1 MKYYIIAGEASG
13 DLHGSNLVKG
23 LLEKDPSAQIR
34 AWGGELMRQAGAEV
48 VKDYR
53 ENSIMGFVE
62 VVANIG
68 KILGNMKECCKDI
81 LAFNPDVVILIDY
94 PGFNMKIA
102 KFAKKHGFKVFYY
115 IAPKVWAWKER
126 RVHKIKRYVD
136 KLFIIFPFEVEYFR
150 KWGIETVYRG
160 NPLLDSVC
168 NFSHAG
174 ESRAAFEARTSPKR
188 QIICTTAA
196 ASTEATASAAAAAT
210 SAAPAAAGATAA
222 GATAAGATAA
232 GATAAAGASATATAA
247 GATAAAGASATG
259 ATAATS
265 PTTASSPATEPA
277 TTAAEPTTA
286 AAEPTTAAAMPIIAA
301 LAGSRKM
308 ETSFLLPRIV
318 RTALAMP
325 QYRFIIAAAPS
336 MEPEYLKKIIQKE
349 LAAAGAP
356 AGTSQAGSNKKQ
368 SCISHTQAGGC
379 NTPAGR
385 CNTQAG
391 SCNTQAG
398 RCNIEI
404 VYGETYAVLQQSV
417 AAIISSG
424 TASLEAALLKTPQV
438 VCYGGNPISFY
449 IAKAVVKLKYIS
461 LANLILDKLIF
472 KEILQNDCT
481 PANISAEL
489 EALIN
494 QKTYRDAMLAD
505 YDKVHQLLGGGG
517 ASGRIAE
524 AMIEE
529 LK

>member
-102 KFAKKHGFKVFYY
+102 KFAKKHGLKVFYY

-196 ASTEATASAAAAAT
+196 ASTEATA
-210 SAAPAAAGATAA
+210 P
-222 GATAAGATAA
+222 
-232 GATAAAGASATATAA
+232 
-247 GATAAAGASATG
+247 
-259 ATAATS
+259 
-265 PTTASSPATEPA
+265 
-277 TTAAEPTTA
+277 A
-286 AAEPTTAAAMPIIAA
+286 AAEPATAAAAMPIIAA

-308 ETSFLLPRIV
+308 EIGFLLPRIV

-356 AGTSQAGSNKKQ
+356 AGTSQAGNNKTL
-368 SCISHTQAGGC
+368 SCISNTPAGGC
-379 NTPAGR
+379 NTPAGSS
-385 CNTQAG
+385 NTQAG
-391 SCNTQAG
+391 S
-398 RCNIEI
+398 CNIEI

>member
-196 ASTEATASAAAAAT
+196 
-210 SAAPAAAGATAA
+210 
-222 GATAAGATAA
+222 
-232 GATAAAGASATATAA
+232 
-247 GATAAAGASATG
+247 
-259 ATAATS
+259 
-265 PTTASSPATEPA
+265 EPA
-277 TTAAEPTTA
+277 
-286 AAEPTTAAAMPIIAA
+286 TAAAMPIIAA

-308 ETSFLLPRIV
+308 EIGFLLPRIV

-356 AGTSQAGSNKKQ
+356 AGTSQAGSNKTQ
-368 SCISHTQAGGC
+368 SCISHTQAGSC
-379 NTPAGR
+379 H
-385 CNTQAG
+385 TQAG
-391 SCNTQAG
+391 SCNSQAG
-398 RCNIEI
+398 SCNIEI
-404 VYGETYAVLQQSV
+404 MYGETYAVLQQSV

-524 AMIEE
+524 AMIAE

>member
-102 KFAKKHGFKVFYY
+102 KFAKKHGLKVFYY

-188 QIICTTAA
+188 QVICTTAA
-196 ASTEATASAAAAAT
+196 
-210 SAAPAAAGATAA
+210 
-222 GATAAGATAA
+222 
-232 GATAAAGASATATAA
+232 
-247 GATAAAGASATG
+247 
-259 ATAATS
+259 
-265 PTTASSPATEPA
+265 EPA
-277 TTAAEPTTA
+277 TA
-286 AAEPTTAAAMPIIAA
+286 AAAMPIIAA

-356 AGTSQAGSNKKQ
+356 AGSSQAGNNKTQ
-368 SCISHTQAGGC
+368 SCISNTQAGGC
-379 NTPAGR
+379 NTPAGKCNTQAGR

-404 VYGETYAVLQQSV
+404 MYGETYAILQQSV

-494 QKTYRDAMLAD
+494 QKNYRDAMLAD

>member
-188 QIICTTAA
+188 QVIC
-196 ASTEATASAAAAAT
+196 
-210 SAAPAAAGATAA
+210 
-222 GATAAGATAA
+222 
-232 GATAAAGASATATAA
+232 
-247 GATAAAGASATG
+247 
-259 ATAATS
+259 
-265 PTTASSPATEPA
+265 

-286 AAEPTTAAAMPIIAA
+286 AAAMPIIAA

-308 ETSFLLPRIV
+308 EIGFLLPRIV

-336 MEPEYLKKIIQKE
+336 MEPEYLIKMIQKE

-356 AGTSQAGSNKKQ
+356 AGTSQAGSNKTQ
-368 SCISHTQAGGC
+368 SCISHTQAG
-379 NTPAGR
+379 
-385 CNTQAG
+385 
-391 SCNTQAG
+391 

-404 VYGETYAVLQQSV
+404 MYGETYAVLQQSV

-438 VCYGGNPISFY
+438 VCYEGNPISFY

-472 KEILQNDCT
+472 KEILQHDCT
-481 PANISAEL
+481 PDNISAEL

>member
-188 QIICTTAA
+188 QVICTTAA
-196 ASTEATASAAAAAT
+196 
-210 SAAPAAAGATAA
+210 
-222 GATAAGATAA
+222 
-232 GATAAAGASATATAA
+232 
-247 GATAAAGASATG
+247 
-259 ATAATS
+259 
-265 PTTASSPATEPA
+265 EPA
-277 TTAAEPTTA
+277 TTAAT
-286 AAEPTTAAAMPIIAA
+286 MPIIAA

-308 ETSFLLPRIV
+308 ETGFLLPRIV
-318 RTALAMP
+318 RTARAMP

-356 AGTSQAGSNKKQ
+356 AGTSQAGNNKTQ

-379 NTPAGR
+379 NTPAGK
-385 CNTQAG
+385 
-391 SCNTQAG
+391 CNTQAG

>member
-188 QIICTTAA
+188 QVICTTAA
-196 ASTEATASAAAAAT
+196 ASTEATASAAA
-210 SAAPAAAGATAA
+210 
-222 GATAAGATAA
+222 
-232 GATAAAGASATATAA
+232 
-247 GATAAAGASATG
+247 
-259 ATAATS
+259 
-265 PTTASSPATEPA
+265 EPA
-277 TTAAEPTTA
+277 TAS
-286 AAEPTTAAAMPIIAA
+286 AAMQIIAA

-308 ETSFLLPRIV
+308 ETGFLLPRIV

-356 AGTSQAGSNKKQ
+356 AGTSQAG
-368 SCISHTQAGGC
+368 
-379 NTPAGR
+379 
-385 CNTQAG
+385 
-391 SCNTQAG
+391 

-404 VYGETYAVLQQSV
+404 MYGETYAILQQSV

>member
-196 ASTEATASAAAAAT
+196 VSTEATAPAAAAAT
-210 SAAPAAAGATAA
+210 SAAPAAT
-222 GATAAGATAA
+222 
-232 GATAAAGASATATAA
+232 GATAAAGASAT

-265 PTTASSPATEPA
+265 PTTASSPATEP
-277 TTAAEPTTA
+277 TTA
-286 AAEPTTAAAMPIIAA
+286 AAEPATASAAMPIIAA

-356 AGTSQAGSNKKQ
+356 AGTYQAGVSN
-368 SCISHTQAGGC
+368 TPAGGC
-379 NTPAGR
+379 NTPAGK
-385 CNTQAG
+385 
-391 SCNTQAG
+391 
-398 RCNIEI
+398 CNIEI

>member
-102 KFAKKHGFKVFYY
+102 KFAKKHGLKVFYY

-196 ASTEATASAAAAAT
+196 ASTEATASAAAAA
-210 SAAPAAAGATAA
+210 AAG
-222 GATAAGATAA
+222 
-232 GATAAAGASATATAA
+232 ATAA

-265 PTTASSPATEPA
+265 PTTASSPTTEPA

-308 ETSFLLPRIV
+308 EIGFLLPRIV

-349 LAAAGAP
+349 LAAAGAH

-368 SCISHTQAGGC
+368 SCISHTQAGISH
-379 NTPAGR
+379 
-385 CNTQAG
+385 TQAG
-391 SCNTQAG
+391 RCNTQAG

-449 IAKAVVKLKYIS
+449 IAKAVVKLKYIR

-472 KEILQNDCT
+472 REILQNDCT

-524 AMIEE
+524 AMIEG

>member
-102 KFAKKHGFKVFYY
+102 KFAKKHGLKVFYY

-188 QIICTTAA
+188 QVICTTAA
-196 ASTEATASAAAAAT
+196 ASTEATASAAAAAAAAGA
-210 SAAPAAAGATAA
+210 SATGATAAGATAA

-265 PTTASSPATEPA
+265 PTTASSPTTEPA

-286 AAEPTTAAAMPIIAA
+286 AAEPTTAAAEPTTAAAAMPIIAA

-308 ETSFLLPRIV
+308 EIGFLLPRIV

-368 SCISHTQAGGC
+368 SCIS
-379 NTPAGR
+379 
-385 CNTQAG
+385 NTQAG

-398 RCNIEI
+398 SCNIEI

>member
-196 ASTEATASAAAAAT
+196 ASTEATASAAAA
-210 SAAPAAAGATAA
+210 PAAA

-247 GATAAAGASATG
+247 GATAA
-259 ATAATS
+259 TS
-265 PTTASSPATEPA
+265 PTTASSPTTEPA
-277 TTAAEPTTA
+277 TAAAEPTTA

-356 AGTSQAGSNKKQ
+356 AGSSQAGNNKTQ
-368 SCISHTQAGGC
+368 SCISHTQAGSC
-379 NTPAGR
+379 NTQADS

-391 SCNTQAG
+391 S
-398 RCNIEI
+398 CNIEI

>member
-188 QIICTTAA
+188 QVICTTAA
-196 ASTEATASAAAAAT
+196 ASTEATASAAAA
-210 SAAPAAAGATAA
+210 PA
-222 GATAAGATAA
+222 AAGATAA
-232 GATAAAGASATATAA
+232 GATAAAGASAT
-247 GATAAAGASATG
+247 GASATG

-265 PTTASSPATEPA
+265 PTTASSPTTEPA

-349 LAAAGAP
+349 LAAAVAP
-356 AGTSQAGSNKKQ
+356 TGSSQAGSNKKQ
-368 SCISHTQAGGC
+368 SCISHTQAGSC
-379 NTPAGR
+379 NTQADS

-404 VYGETYAVLQQSV
+404 MYGETYAVLQQSV

>member
-102 KFAKKHGFKVFYY
+102 KFAKKHGLKVFYY

-174 ESRAAFEARTSPKR
+174 ESRAEFEARTSPKR

-222 GATAAGATAA
+222 AATATGATAT
-232 GATAAAGASATATAA
+232 

-265 PTTASSPATEPA
+265 PTTASSPTTEPA

-286 AAEPTTAAAMPIIAA
+286 AAEPTTAAAAMPIIAA

-356 AGTSQAGSNKKQ
+356 AGTSQAGNNKTQ
-368 SCISHTQAGGC
+368 SCISHTQ
-379 NTPAGR
+379 AGR

-398 RCNIEI
+398 SCNTQAGRCNTQAGRCNIEI
-404 VYGETYAVLQQSV
+404 MYGETYAVLQQSV

>member
-102 KFAKKHGFKVFYY
+102 KFAKKHGLKVFYY

-188 QIICTTAA
+188 QVICTTAA
-196 ASTEATASAAAAAT
+196 
-210 SAAPAAAGATAA
+210 
-222 GATAAGATAA
+222 
-232 GATAAAGASATATAA
+232 
-247 GATAAAGASATG
+247 
-259 ATAATS
+259 
-265 PTTASSPATEPA
+265 EPA
-277 TTAAEPTTA
+277 TA
-286 AAEPTTAAAMPIIAA
+286 AAAMPIIAA

-308 ETSFLLPRIV
+308 ETGFLLPRIV

-336 MEPEYLKKIIQKE
+336 MEPEYLKNIIQKE

-356 AGTSQAGSNKKQ
+356 AGSSQAGNNKTQ
-368 SCISHTQAGGC
+368 SCISH
-379 NTPAGR
+379 
-385 CNTQAG
+385 TQAG

-398 RCNIEI
+398 RCNTQAGRCNIEI
-404 VYGETYAVLQQSV
+404 MYGETYAVLQQSV

-481 PANISAEL
+481 PANISTEL

>member
-222 GATAAGATAA
+222 GATAAG
-232 GATAAAGASATATAA
+232 S
-247 GATAAAGASATG
+247 TAAAGASATG

-265 PTTASSPATEPA
+265 PTTASSPTTEPA
-277 TTAAEPTTA
+277 TA

-356 AGTSQAGSNKKQ
+356 AGSSQAGSNKKQ
-368 SCISHTQAGGC
+368 SCISHTQAGSC
-379 NTPAGR
+379 NTPAGKCNTPAGK

-404 VYGETYAVLQQSV
+404 MYGETYAVLQQSV

-524 AMIEE
+524 AMIAE

>member
-102 KFAKKHGFKVFYY
+102 KFAKKHGLKVFYY

-126 RVHKIKRYVD
+126 RVHKIKRFVD

-188 QIICTTAA
+188 QVICTTAA
-196 ASTEATASAAAAAT
+196 ASTEATA
-210 SAAPAAAGATAA
+210 P
-222 GATAAGATAA
+222 
-232 GATAAAGASATATAA
+232 
-247 GATAAAGASATG
+247 
-259 ATAATS
+259 
-265 PTTASSPATEPA
+265 
-277 TTAAEPTTA
+277 A
-286 AAEPTTAAAMPIIAA
+286 AAEPATAAAAMPIIAA

-308 ETSFLLPRIV
+308 EIGFLLPRIV

-356 AGTSQAGSNKKQ
+356 AGTSQAGNNKTQ
-368 SCISHTQAGGC
+368 SCISHTQAG
-379 NTPAGR
+379 
-385 CNTQAG
+385 
-391 SCNTQAG
+391 

-404 VYGETYAVLQQSV
+404 MYGETYAVLQQSV

>member
-188 QIICTTAA
+188 QVICTTAA
-196 ASTEATASAAAAAT
+196 ASTEATA
-210 SAAPAAAGATAA
+210 PA
-222 GATAAGATAA
+222 
-232 GATAAAGASATATAA
+232 
-247 GATAAAGASATG
+247 AAAGASATG

-265 PTTASSPATEPA
+265 PTTASSPTTEPA

-308 ETSFLLPRIV
+308 EIGFLLPRIV

-356 AGTSQAGSNKKQ
+356 AGSSQAGSNKKQ
-368 SCISHTQAGGC
+368 SCISHTQAGS
-379 NTPAGR
+379 

-391 SCNTQAG
+391 RCNTQAG

-404 VYGETYAVLQQSV
+404 MYGETYAVLQQSV

>member
-188 QIICTTAA
+188 QIIY
-196 ASTEATASAAAAAT
+196 
-210 SAAPAAAGATAA
+210 
-222 GATAAGATAA
+222 
-232 GATAAAGASATATAA
+232 
-247 GATAAAGASATG
+247 
-259 ATAATS
+259 
-265 PTTASSPATEPA
+265 

-308 ETSFLLPRIV
+308 EIGFLLPRIV

-356 AGTSQAGSNKKQ
+356 AGSSQAG
-368 SCISHTQAGGC
+368 
-379 NTPAGR
+379 
-385 CNTQAG
+385 
-391 SCNTQAG
+391 
-398 RCNIEI
+398 
-404 VYGETYAVLQQSV
+404 
-417 AAIISSG
+417 
-424 TASLEAALLKTPQV
+424 
-438 VCYGGNPISFY
+438 
-449 IAKAVVKLKYIS
+449 
-461 LANLILDKLIF
+461 
-472 KEILQNDCT
+472 
-481 PANISAEL
+481 
-489 EALIN
+489 
-494 QKTYRDAMLAD
+494 
-505 YDKVHQLLGGGG
+505 
-517 ASGRIAE
+517 
-524 AMIEE
+524 
-529 LK
+529 

>member
-62 VVANIG
+62 VMANIG

-102 KFAKKHGFKVFYY
+102 KFAKKHGLKVFYY

-222 GATAAGATAA
+222 
-232 GATAAAGASATATAA
+232 AGASAT

-308 ETSFLLPRIV
+308 ETGFLLPRIV

-356 AGTSQAGSNKKQ
+356 AGSSQAGSCN
-368 SCISHTQAGGC
+368 TQAGGS
-379 NTPAGR
+379 
-385 CNTQAG
+385 NTQAG

-398 RCNIEI
+398 RCNTQAGRCNIEI
-404 VYGETYAVLQQSV
+404 MYGETYAVLQQSV

>member
-1 MKYYIIAGEASG
+1 
-13 DLHGSNLVKG
+13 
-23 LLEKDPSAQIR
+23 
-34 AWGGELMRQAGAEV
+34 
-48 VKDYR
+48 
-53 ENSIMGFVE
+53 
-62 VVANIG
+62 
-68 KILGNMKECCKDI
+68 
-81 LAFNPDVVILIDY
+81 
-94 PGFNMKIA
+94 
-102 KFAKKHGFKVFYY
+102 
-115 IAPKVWAWKER
+115 
-126 RVHKIKRYVD
+126 
-136 KLFIIFPFEVEYFR
+136 
-150 KWGIETVYRG
+150 
-160 NPLLDSVC
+160 
-168 NFSHAG
+168 
-174 ESRAAFEARTSPKR
+174 
-188 QIICTTAA
+188 
-196 ASTEATASAAAAAT
+196 
-210 SAAPAAAGATAA
+210 
-222 GATAAGATAA
+222 
-232 GATAAAGASATATAA
+232 
-247 GATAAAGASATG
+247 
-259 ATAATS
+259 
-265 PTTASSPATEPA
+265 
-277 TTAAEPTTA
+277 
-286 AAEPTTAAAMPIIAA
+286 
-301 LAGSRKM
+301 M

-368 SCISHTQAGGC
+368 SCISHTQAGSC
-379 NTPAGR
+379 NTQADS

-391 SCNTQAG
+391 S
-398 RCNIEI
+398 CNIEI

>member
-1 MKYYIIAGEASG
+1 
-13 DLHGSNLVKG
+13 
-23 LLEKDPSAQIR
+23 
-34 AWGGELMRQAGAEV
+34 
-48 VKDYR
+48 
-53 ENSIMGFVE
+53 
-62 VVANIG
+62 
-68 KILGNMKECCKDI
+68 
-81 LAFNPDVVILIDY
+81 
-94 PGFNMKIA
+94 
-102 KFAKKHGFKVFYY
+102 
-115 IAPKVWAWKER
+115 
-126 RVHKIKRYVD
+126 
-136 KLFIIFPFEVEYFR
+136 
-150 KWGIETVYRG
+150 
-160 NPLLDSVC
+160 
-168 NFSHAG
+168 
-174 ESRAAFEARTSPKR
+174 
-188 QIICTTAA
+188 
-196 ASTEATASAAAAAT
+196 
-210 SAAPAAAGATAA
+210 
-222 GATAAGATAA
+222 
-232 GATAAAGASATATAA
+232 
-247 GATAAAGASATG
+247 
-259 ATAATS
+259 
-265 PTTASSPATEPA
+265 
-277 TTAAEPTTA
+277 
-286 AAEPTTAAAMPIIAA
+286 MPIIAA

-336 MEPEYLKKIIQKE
+336 MEPKYLKKIIQKE

-356 AGTSQAGSNKKQ
+356 AGSSQAGSNKKQ
-368 SCISHTQAGGC
+368 SCISHTQAG
-379 NTPAGR
+379 
-385 CNTQAG
+385 
-391 SCNTQAG
+391 

-404 VYGETYAVLQQSV
+404 MYGETYAVLQQSV

>member
-1 MKYYIIAGEASG
+1 MLAARITHCKRLIMKYYIIAGEASG

-222 GATAAGATAA
+222 
-232 GATAAAGASATATAA
+232 
-247 GATAAAGASATG
+247 AGASATG

-265 PTTASSPATEPA
+265 PTTASSPTTEPA

-368 SCISHTQAGGC
+368 SCIS
-379 NTPAGR
+379 
-385 CNTQAG
+385 NTQAG

-398 RCNIEI
+398 SCNIEI

>member
-188 QIICTTAA
+188 QIICTTA
-196 ASTEATASAAAAAT
+196 T
-210 SAAPAAAGATAA
+210 
-222 GATAAGATAA
+222 
-232 GATAAAGASATATAA
+232 
-247 GATAAAGASATG
+247 
-259 ATAATS
+259 
-265 PTTASSPATEPA
+265 
-277 TTAAEPTTA
+277 
-286 AAEPTTAAAMPIIAA
+286 EPTTAAAMPIIAA

-308 ETSFLLPRIV
+308 EIGFLLPRIV

-356 AGTSQAGSNKKQ
+356 AGTSQAGNNKTQ
-368 SCISHTQAGGC
+368 SCISHTQ
-379 NTPAGR
+379 AGR

-398 RCNIEI
+398 SCNIQAGRCNIEI
-404 VYGETYAVLQQSV
+404 MYGETYAVLQQSV

>member
-1 MKYYIIAGEASG
+1 MLAAGITHCKRVIMKYYIIAGEASG

-196 ASTEATASAAAAAT
+196 ASTEATASAAAA
-210 SAAPAAAGATAA
+210 PAAAGATAA
-222 GATAAGATAA
+222 G
-232 GATAAAGASATATAA
+232 ATAA

-265 PTTASSPATEPA
+265 PTTASSPTTEPA

-356 AGTSQAGSNKKQ
+356 AGTSQAGSNKTQ
-368 SCISHTQAGGC
+368 SCISHTQAGSC
-379 NTPAGR
+379 NTQADS

-391 SCNTQAG
+391 S
-398 RCNIEI
+398 CNIEI